1 MLKKFVLV
9 VLTLVP
15 ALWAQDSTAATTA
28 GSNDERSARKQWEE
42 EQRLDEYANSLRRR
56 DWLKD
61 RLILGPGL
69 GSKYSMMGK
78 EGFGFGVAAEY
89 ITSWHLAPYLSYGI
103 AFKRTDPSFDTLSL
117 QGTSGGRVG
126 LSYYFFPK
134 SPLHL
139 AISASYGSIYYDHNQ
154 AAGKYVEKDSLVF
167 DPATQT
173 QSHEYS
179 NVWQAGDQRDVITLK
194 GYEFDLCVSYLT
206 NEWYFLNFIAGMYYA
221 GNKLPGTENKSTTI
235 DVDGNVVGLAM
246 GAKKVPDTG
255 LVFGLGIG
263 FALPDMFPDDT
274 EVRRRERE
282 AKRKD

>member
-1 MLKKFVLV
+1 MLKKFALLF
-9 VLTLVP
+9 LTLVP
-15 ALWAQDSTAATTA
+15 VLWAAEQPSA
-28 GSNDERSARKQWEE
+28 SEPSSDERNSRKQWEE

-61 RLILGPGL
+61 RLIIGPGL

-89 ITSWHLAPYLSYGI
+89 ITRWHLAPYLSYGI
-103 AFKRTDPSFDTLSL
+103 AFKRTDPSFDSLTL
-117 QGTSGGRVG
+117 QGAAGGRVG

-139 AISASYGSIYYDHNQ
+139 AISVSYGSIFYDHNQ
-154 AAGKYVEKDSLVF
+154 RAGQDKDTVLTDTDEITGIVTEF
-167 DPATQT
+167 PRTIW
-173 QSHEYS
+173 EF
-179 NVWQAGDQRDVITLK
+179 GDQRQVIKLK

-206 NEWYFLNFIAGMYYA
+206 NEWYFLNFIAGFYYA
-221 GNKLPGTENKSTTI
+221 GNKLPGTENKSSII
-235 DVDGNVVGLAM
+235 DDEGREVGLVM
-246 GAKKVPDTG
+246 GAKKIPETG

-274 EVRRRERE
+274 ETRRRERE
-282 AKRKD
+282 SKRTR

>member
-1 MLKKFVLV
+1 MLKKFALLF
-9 VLTLVP
+9 LTLVP
-15 ALWAQDSTAATTA
+15 VLWAAEQPSA
-28 GSNDERSARKQWEE
+28 SEPSSDERNSRKQWEE

-61 RLILGPGL
+61 RLIIGPGL

-89 ITSWHLAPYLSYGI
+89 ITRWHLAPYLSYGI
-103 AFKRTDPSFDTLSL
+103 AFKRTDPSFDSLTL
-117 QGTSGGRVG
+117 QGTAGGRVG

-139 AISASYGSIYYDHNQ
+139 AVSVSYGSIYYDHNQ
-154 AAGKYVEKDSLVF
+154 AAGQYEPFDTSYV
-167 DPATQT
+167 DPVTTEIISEHSERWAYGTQR
-173 QSHEYS
+173 
-179 NVWQAGDQRDVITLK
+179 NVITLK

-206 NEWYFLNFIAGMYYA
+206 NEWYFLNFVAGFYYA
-221 GNKLPGTENKSTTI
+221 GNKLPGTKNESSI
-235 DVDGNVVGLAM
+235 IIEGNEVGLVM
-246 GAKKVPDTG
+246 GAKKIPDTG

-274 EVRRRERE
+274 ETRRRERE
-282 AKRKD
+282 SKRTR

>member
-1 MLKKFVLV
+1 MLKKFALV

-28 GSNDERSARKQWEE
+28 GSNDERSIRKQWEE

-117 QGTSGGRVG
+117 QGSSGGRVG

-139 AISASYGSIYYDHNQ
+139 AISVSYGNIYYDHMQ
-154 AAGKYVEKDSLVF
+154 RAGDSLAYDTSYVEVTTGETIIERNTKFVEG
-167 DPATQT
+167 TQ
-173 QSHEYS
+173 
-179 NVWQAGDQRDVITLK
+179 RKMIKLK
-194 GYEFDLCVSYLT
+194 GWEFDMCVSYLT
-206 NEWYFLNFIAGMYYA
+206 NEWYFLNFVAGMYYA

-235 DVDGNVVGLAM
+235 DDEGKVVGLAM

-274 EVRRRERE
+274 EVRRRDRE
-282 AKRKD
+282 AKRKN